1 MPGKRYTENEKQ
13 EKLKIIRRV
22 YEGGGSVQKAGQAA
36 GVSHQTARNWL
47 REAGVELRETKGRNE
62 IGYDPED
69 LRRLAD
75 EGLTEK
81 EIGEKMGVSKSTA
94 GMWLKAEGIK
104 INLEARRAREQEE
117 ERDSGLDEKREQ
129 KKKCRTCV
137 YRSGL
142 SSYGCNYNLV
152 TKKSRRCRVIGCIRY
167 VKGKR
172 IRLSEDFTAV

>member
-1 MPGKRYTENEKQ
+1 MPGKRYTAEEKQ

-22 YEGGGSVQKAGQAA
+22 YEGGGSVQKAGQEA

-62 IGYDPED
+62 IEYDPED

-81 EIGEKMGVSKSTA
+81 EIGKKMGVSKSTA
-94 GMWLKAEGIK
+94 GMWLKAEGIE

-117 ERDSGLDEKREQ
+117 ERASGLDAKKEQ
-129 KKKCRTCV
+129 KKKCRTCA
-137 YRSGL
+137 YRS
-142 SSYGCNYNLV
+142 SSSHYGCNYEGV
-152 TKKSRRCRVIGCIRY
+152 TGRCRLPICTVIGCTVYR
-167 VKGKR
+167 KGKQIKGR
-172 IRLSEDFTAV
+172 KD